1 MKSIKCISNTKG
13 FTLIELLVVI
23 AIIAILAAILF
34 PVFAKAREKARQ
46 TQCMNNMKQICT
58 STLMYVQEN
67 EEKFP
72 KSASVWSDLTLPGKV
87 LKCPTAGKT
96 VDNAYCYNDAV
107 SGQAIG
113 QFRDATYTVVVLDG
127 QHKSTGANNYDNIA
141 YTLDDIS
148 YRHNNKAIVGYAD
161 GHVGN
166 ASSPTW
172 KLVMSRAGCIWVFY
186 GDKQFRRILPEY
198 YDSMNGPQ
206 NNGWNISQPVEDTT
220 AIPQRGTYT
229 GIVQTI
235 IDNTTKATHSFA
247 SVLAADPTESGFHLT
262 YSLTANDDLSAQCLT
277 ASWNF
282 PCTPSSTSTD
292 ASILGGSFITNTMST
307 PMLFDPDPSKSTMFM
322 TNAANAS
329 PARYLTFIMP
339 NGKDTM
345 TFNFQKSVPIMIQ
358 DDRAASW
365 KGTNFEVRLIYPFS
379 SLTSV
384 KKGQNFTLD
393 FTITT
398 NGGCAACEVP
408 AQGYTE
414 GTIPTLKNCSFWSL
428 GS

>member
-1 MKSIKCISNTKG
+1 MKSIKCVSNTKG

-161 GHVGN
+161 GHVSS
-166 ASSPTW
+166 ASSPLW
-172 KLVMSRAGCIWVFY
+172 KLVMTRSGCVWVFY
-186 GDKQFRRILPEY
+186 GDKQLQEIVPEY
-198 YDSMNGPQ
+198 YD
-206 NNGWNISQPVEDTT
+206 T
-220 AIPQRGTYT
+220 AGGIGNSWTPSTPGQDPDGVLQRGIYYGLLTPT
-229 GIVQTI
+229 NSGHTMSTMLTA
-235 IDNTTKATHSFA
+235 D
-247 SVLAADPTESGFHLT
+247 SVGDGYHLT
-262 YSLTANDDLSAQCLT
+262 YLFTANNDLGARSLT
-277 ASWNF
+277 ASWNVR
-282 PCTPSSTSTD
+282 CTPSLASD
-292 ASILGGSFITNTMST
+292 ASLFGGSFIADNMST
-307 PMLFDPDPSKSTMFM
+307 PKTFEADSSKSSFGLLNSSIRSLIFT
-322 TNAANAS
+322 
-329 PARYLTFIMP
+329 MP
-339 NGKDTM
+339 NGKDTLTL
-345 TFNFQKSVPIMIQ
+345 TFPKQVPAYIQ
-358 DDRAASW
+358 DDRVASGW
-365 KGTNFEVRLIYPFS
+365 SGNVFEMRFS
-379 SLTSV
+379 NKLSGLTDSTGV
-384 KKGQNFTLD
+384 ANIKKGQQFTVD
-393 FTITT
+393 ITLT
-398 NGGCAACEVP
+398 TSGGCAACEVP
-408 AQGYTE
+408 AGGSGNQSNYDP
-414 GTIPTLKNCSFWSL
+414 PTLKNCSFWSL
-428 GS
+428 GG